1 MAWNYKENWY
11 VKFEGIVDLKFSHH
25 FSPTVSLLLFIRAI
39 RQRDDKTFL
48 HAEDEK

>member
-11 VKFEGIVDLKFSHH
+11 VKFQGIVDLRFSHH
-25 FSPTVSLLLFIRAI
+25 FSPISLLLFIKI

-48 HAEDEK
+48 HAEDEKY